1 MPQPLVV
8 GVAGGVKRPSGGTG
22 SSAEDGRGTAGIGAH
37 LSRAAGR
44 SAAAAASTSSAGAT
58 TVAPVAPQLIAIDLD
73 GTLLNPKGEV
83 SPRTAAAVRGVVAA
97 GFKACFC
104 TGRNWTESRAIIETV
119 GHHGPAVFVGGAT
132 VVDTGTGRLI
142 KHSPMHPSLAAEVCG
157 FFERNGQAAMA
168 LQDTGTAGVDYLIS
182 GDVAVNPS
190 LQLWMRLTRAAYER
204 AADLAGHPHPHTVRV
219 SVVNEP
225 AATADLSRG
234 LIATFGNRIVFHS
247 VSVPSHG
254 VDVLE
259 VFDPSVNK
267 WQGLLAVAAEL
278 GVAPADT
285 IAIGD
290 DVNDLPML
298 RHAGLGV
305 AMGNAR
311 PDVKAAAK
319 RTIGPNA
326 EDGLAAFLEEL
337 ATRAGSALE

>member
-1 MPQPLVV
+1 MPTP
-8 GVAGGVKRPSGGTG
+8 ARP
-22 SSAEDGRGTAGIGAH
+22 R
-37 LSRAAGR
+37 
-44 SAAAAASTSSAGAT
+44 
-58 TVAPVAPQLIAIDLD
+58 LIAIDLD

-97 GFKACFC
+97 GYLACFC
-104 TGRNWTESRAIIETV
+104 TGRNWTESRAIIEAV

-142 KHSPMHPSLAAEVCG
+142 KHSPMHPSLAAEVCR
-157 FFERNGQAAMA
+157 FFETNGQAAMA
-168 LQDTGTAGVDYLIS
+168 LQDTGVTDVDYLIT
-182 GDVAVNPS
+182 GDTAPNPS
-190 LQLWMRLTRAAYER
+190 LQLWMRLTNAAYVR
-204 AADLAGHPHPHTVRV
+204 VPDLAGHPHPHTVRV

-234 LIATFGNRIVFHS
+234 LTATFGGRIVFHS
-247 VSVPSHG
+247 VSVPSQG

-259 VFDPSVNK
+259 VFDPTVNK
-267 WQGLLAVAAEL
+267 WQGLLTVAAEL
-278 GVAPADT
+278 GVDPADT
-285 IAIGD
+285 IAVGD

-298 RHAGLGV
+298 RQAGLGV

-337 ATRAGSALE
+337 AAGAWFAVK